1 MKVLVVGGTGRTG
14 MEIVKNLHGRGVV
27 CRALVRNL
35 EKGQS
40 YLPEG
45 VELVEGDVLDLS
57 SLRKAI
63 AGCDYVICA
72 TGAAPSLNFAQ
83 PFLVDYQGT
92 KNLISVIK
100 NVIEESEV
108 KRFVLVSSLCVS
120 KLFHPLNLF
129 WLVLWWK
136 KQAEDYIKASGISYT
151 IVRPGGLNA
160 TDTSKPI
167 VVSGE
172 DTLFGGSI
180 PRSRVAE
187 VCVEA
192 LGAEEAKNKVLEV
205 IAQEDGPQE
214 DWVVKFSRV

>member
-14 MEIVKNLHGRGVV
+14 MEIVKNLHGRAIV

-35 EKGQS
+35 EKGKS
-40 YLPEG
+40 SLPEG
-45 VELVEGDVLDLS
+45 VELVEGDVLDLA

-92 KNLISVIK
+92 KNLINVIK
-100 NVIEESEV
+100 ESEI

-120 KLFHPLNLF
+120 KLLHPLNLF
-129 WLVLWWK
+129 WLVLFWK
-136 KQAEDYIKASGISYT
+136 KQAEDYIKASGVSYT

-192 LGAEEAKNKVLEV
+192 LTAEEANNKVLEV
-205 IAQEDGPQE
+205 IAQEDAPQE